1 MCSLSLLYLFHYAI
15 VNPSSYLSIFGF
27 GLEFADYMHGHD
39 LRLQCLR
46 VPLCVSVSVC
56 LSWCVCVCF
65 YENGIGNGVR
75 IRYCACIV
83 LLFIL
88 FSFQLQLPFQLLLH
102 LGGSW
107 VFGLVLG

>member
-1 MCSLSLLYLFHYAI
+1 MCSLSLSLLYLFHYAI

-46 VPLCVSVSVC
+46 VPLCVC
-56 LSWCVCVCF
+56 LSVLVCVSLCF

-83 LLFIL
+83 LVFIL

-107 VFGLVLG
+107 VFGSVLG